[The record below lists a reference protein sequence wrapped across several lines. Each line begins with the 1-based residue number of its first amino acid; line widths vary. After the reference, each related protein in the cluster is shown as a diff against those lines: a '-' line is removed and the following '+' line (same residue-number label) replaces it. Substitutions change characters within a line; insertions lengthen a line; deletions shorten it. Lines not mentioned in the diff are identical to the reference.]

1 MKLRVCDE
9 IAKNCVWLK
18 SAKGEWISIAED
30 RIEALNGLLP
40 SGAGFQNAKIDADKT
55 TQQKIIITFDYCDF
69 ERGLR
74 FSYKLIFKSGFF
86 FNDMKI
92 IGKDPGGLKD
102 FFYDTFGEILEA
114 EFDVKIY
121 KE

>member
-1 MKLRVCDE
+1 MRVCDE
-9 IAKNCVWLK
+9 IAKNCMWRR
-18 SAKGEWISIAED
+18 SAKDEWVLQAEA
-30 RIEALNGLLP
+30 RIEALNNLLP

-55 TQQKIIITFDYCDF
+55 NQQKIIITFDYCDF
-69 ERGLR
+69 EKGRR
-74 FSYKLIFKSGFF
+74 YSYKLIFKSGFF